1 MPQERP
7 LQELLADSEG
17 PEVGTWRV
25 SVGSGCGNG
34 RWAGPTQHTHKTP
47 PHHSVDFTCHSIEQ
61 MTYLVK
67 GISTLMAEQKRAL
80 LKARAAAAG
89 GTGTEAPASPGRT
102 TAAY

>member
-1 MPQERP
+1 
-7 LQELLADSEG
+7 
-17 PEVGTWRV
+17 
-25 SVGSGCGNG
+25 
-34 RWAGPTQHTHKTP
+34 
-47 PHHSVDFTCHSIEQ
+47 